1 MEKMWRHAHT
11 GSILHRPTQRKM
23 LTGTYMQ
30 SEQPGMP
37 ATNKLLACRLEG
49 LTLRYV
55 LQATRHTRQHGH
67 RLDFSGILAARL
79 PTQRISVWLPPGYT
93 AGQRAYPVLYMH
105 DGQNLFDPSV
115 SAFNKVWAAD
125 QAMLQCA
132 RAGLI
137 APHIIV
143 GVWSPGHD
151 RSRQYLPNWLAQQ
164 APDTLRQHI
173 KARAQRAILGDAYI
187 AWLSGPLKACVD
199 RSFRTRP
206 GPRHTA
212 MVGSS
217 MGGLISCH
225 ALAELPQVYGRVAAL
240 SPHWPVM
247 LPPLEGETQDALIAL
262 WDAWLQSK
270 LGAPAARRL
279 WIDRGTD
286 HLEAAYAPY
295 HARAT
300 ERLQALGWAL
310 GTHLE
315 SRIYP
320 ATGHNEDHWRARLPE
335 VLAWLLR

>member
-1 MEKMWRHAHT
+1 MPTPHGPGTAAKM
-11 GSILHRPTQRKM
+11 
-23 LTGTYMQ
+23 
-30 SEQPGMP
+30 
-37 ATNKLLACRLEG
+37 LACRLDG
-49 LTLRYV
+49 ITLQFE
-55 LQATRHTRQHGH
+55 LHTSQHTRQHGH
-67 RLDFSGILAARL
+67 LLHFSGILAARL

-105 DGQNLFDPSV
+105 DGQNLFEPALSTYD
-115 SAFNKVWAAD
+115 KVWAAD
-125 QAMLQCA
+125 RAMLQCA

-151 RSRQYLPNWLAQQ
+151 RSRQYLPNWLGQQ

-212 MVGSS
+212 LVGSS
-217 MGGLISCH
+217 LGGLISCH
-225 ALAELPQVYGRVAAL
+225 ALAQLPQVYCRVAAL
-240 SPHWPVM
+240 SPHWPVV
-247 LPPLEGETQDALIAL
+247 LPPLVDHTQDALMAL
-262 WDAWLQSK
+262 WDQWMQSQ
-270 LGAPAARRL
+270 LGAPGARRL

-286 HLEAAYAPY
+286 YLEAFYAPY

-300 ERLQALGWAL
+300 ERLQTLGWTL
-310 GTHLE
+310 GTDFE

-320 ATGHNEDHWRARLPE
+320 AASHNEDHWRARLPE